1 MIANEAFASQLSVVR
16 LRCTRIRRCAR
27 APGRRQRVMGV
38 ARSEPNNT
46 RVSKPNRRLVVVA
59 GALVALLVIA
69 VVPTLG
75 ADDASPAP
83 APASSGKTDKP
94 GNGKRPKEAGIAVTV
109 TGTVNAGKDEKGRP
123 TYTLTA
129 GGTTWTLSAGPSW
142 FAGAND
148 ALKKVAGKSVEI
160 NGTHAPDSIELDVES
175 IDGVA
180 VRAAGKPAW
189 AGGPWVVGA
198 SHPGWKDWMA
208 DGKPGKGL
216 GREKAPGQNKDASG
230 D

>member
-1 MIANEAFASQLSVVR
+1 
-16 LRCTRIRRCAR
+16 
-27 APGRRQRVMGV
+27 MGV

>member
-1 MIANEAFASQLSVVR
+1 VSDSSAESTVEGATRDIAEV
-16 LRCTRIRRCAR
+16 
-27 APGRRQRVMGV
+27 P
-38 ARSEPNNT
+38 
-46 RVSKPNRRLVVVA
+46 
-59 GALVALLVIA
+59 A
-69 VVPTLG
+69 VEIITTAAVHLMSAAAVKVG
-75 ADDASPAP
+75 LADDPDQQVDLDEARKLINAL
-83 APASSGKTDKP
+83 AGLITAVQVGGFANIRSS
-94 GNGKRPKEAGIAVTV
+94 
-109 TGTVNAGKDEKGRP
+109 
-123 TYTLTA
+123 
-129 GGTTWTLSAGPSW
+129 WTLSAGPSW

-160 NGTHAPDSIELDVES
+160 KGTHTPDSTELDVES

-189 AGGPWVVGA
+189 AGGPWTVGA

-216 GREKAPGQNKDASG
+216 GREKAPGQNKDSSG

>member
-1 MIANEAFASQLSVVR
+1 
-16 LRCTRIRRCAR
+16 
-27 APGRRQRVMGV
+27 MGP
-38 ARSEPNNT
+38 ARSAQNNPGMPQ
-46 RVSKPNRRLVVVA
+46 PNRRLVVLA
-59 GALVALLVIA
+59 GALIVLLAIA
-69 VVPTLG
+69 VVPTLA
-75 ADDASPAP
+75 ADDASPAHG
-83 APASSGKTDKP
+83 ASGKADNP
-94 GNGKRPKEAGIAVTV
+94 GKGKGPKEPGIAVTV
-109 TGTVNAGKDEKGRP
+109 TGTVQAGTDEKGRP
-123 TYTLTA
+123 SYTLTA
-129 GGTTWTLSAGPSW
+129 GGTTWTLSTGPSW

-148 ALKKVAGKSVEI
+148 ALKKAAGSRVEVKG
-160 NGTHAPDSIELDVES
+160 NHAPDSTDLDVET

>member
-1 MIANEAFASQLSVVR
+1 MD
-16 LRCTRIRRCAR
+16 
-27 APGRRQRVMGV
+27 V
-38 ARSEPNNT
+38 ARSASNNA

-83 APASSGKTDKP
+83 ASSGKPDKP
-94 GNGKRPKEAGIAVTV
+94 GNGKAPKEAGIAVTV
-109 TGTVNAGKDEKGRP
+109 TGTVKAAKDEKGRP

-129 GGTTWTLSAGPSW
+129 GGTTWTLAAGPSW

-148 ALKKVAGKSVEI
+148 ALKKVAGSSVEI
-160 NGTHAPDSIELDVES
+160 KGTHAPGSTELDVES

-180 VRAAGKPAW
+180 IRAAGKPAW
-189 AGGPWVVGA
+189 AGGPWTVGA

-208 DGKPGKGL
+208 DGKPGRGL

>member
-1 MIANEAFASQLSVVR
+1 M
-16 LRCTRIRRCAR
+16 
-27 APGRRQRVMGV
+27 
-38 ARSEPNNT
+38 
-46 RVSKPNRRLVVVA
+46 SKPNRRLLVVA
-59 GALVALLVIA
+59 GALVALLLIA

-75 ADDASPAP
+75 ADDSSPAH
-83 APASSGKTDKP
+83 ASSGKTDKP
-94 GNGKRPKEAGIAVTV
+94 GNGKGPREAGIAVTV
-109 TGTVNAGKDEKGRP
+109 TGTVQAGKNEKGRP

-129 GGTTWTLSAGPSW
+129 GGRTWTLSAGRSW

-148 ALKKVAGKSVEI
+148 ALKNVAGKSVEI
-160 NGTHAPDSIELDVES
+160 KGTHTPDSTELDVES

-189 AGGPWVVGA
+189 AGGPWTVGA

-216 GREKAPGQNKDASG
+216 GREKAPGQNKDSSG

>member
-1 MIANEAFASQLSVVR
+1 
-16 LRCTRIRRCAR
+16 
-27 APGRRQRVMGV
+27 MGV

-208 DGKPGKGL
+208 DGKPGKVL

>member
-1 MIANEAFASQLSVVR
+1 
-16 LRCTRIRRCAR
+16 
-27 APGRRQRVMGV
+27 MGA

-46 RVSKPNRRLVVVA
+46 RVSKPNRRLLVVA
-59 GALVALLVIA
+59 GALVALLLIA

-75 ADDASPAP
+75 ADDSSP

-94 GNGKRPKEAGIAVTV
+94 GNGKGPKEAGTAVTV
-109 TGTVNAGKDEKGRP
+109 TGTVQAGKNEKGRP

-129 GGTTWTLSAGPSW
+129 GGRTWTLSAGPSW
-142 FAGAND
+142 FTGAND
-148 ALKKVAGKSVEI
+148 ALKNVAGKSVEI
-160 NGTHAPDSIELDVES
+160 KGTHGPDSTELDVES

-189 AGGPWVVGA
+189 AGGPWTVGA

-216 GREKAPGQNKDASG
+216 GREKAPGQNKDSSG

>member
-1 MIANEAFASQLSVVR
+1 MEGPR
-16 LRCTRIRRCAR
+16 
-27 APGRRQRVMGV
+27 
-38 ARSEPNNT
+38 
-46 RVSKPNRRLVVVA
+46 
-59 GALVALLVIA
+59 
-69 VVPTLG
+69 
-75 ADDASPAP
+75 
-83 APASSGKTDKP
+83 
-94 GNGKRPKEAGIAVTV
+94 EAGIAVTV
-109 TGTVNAGKDEKGRP
+109 TGTVQAGKDEKGRP

-160 NGTHAPDSIELDVES
+160 KGTHTPDSTELDVES

-189 AGGPWVVGA
+189 AGGPWTVGA

-208 DGKPGKGL
+208 DGKPGNGH
-216 GREKAPGQNKDASG
+216 GRESAPGQLKKETASP
-230 D
+230 